1 MLKSLEYSK
10 IGAFVVYTNFLLSLI
25 TQNFYT
31 GLFLVPSFRI
41 KGGTFFRKTFAKFI
55 DKCRNIPY
63 NKNNSSQ
70 VINNEF

>member
-1 MLKSLEYSK
+1 MAMYTKNILPEFHK
-10 IGAFVVYTNFLLSLI
+10 I
-25 TQNFYT
+25 
-31 GLFLVPSFRI
+31 PSFRI

-63 NKNNSSQ
+63 YKNNSSQ

>member
-1 MLKSLEYSK
+1 MYLYIL
-10 IGAFVVYTNFLLSLI
+10 LLSLYA
-25 TQNFYT
+25 QKSHA